1 MRPKDL
7 LLFIPGTMGSCLRL
21 RSATEDPPI
30 KLWHER
36 PAQSFSQLAKNPA
49 LYKWNPH
56 TSVEAYSVLSQVE
69 YFFRR
74 VDIYGALRS
83 ALEKLEP
90 YEYIEFPYDW
100 RQDIRDTAKQLGD
113 FVSNKLSNDTQH
125 NTRRISMIGHSMGGL
140 IGALALLNVYIPASR
155 VRKFVSIATPYYG
168 APSAFKALSEIGY
181 LPGMTWLDRTL
192 NWRKDRRKCRQ
203 ILLQAFRSF
212 SSTYQLLPPVA
223 SNYVDLEDGRTTNPL
238 RETVWD
244 KSMSDAAIDTHNQ
257 LARFPEFLIA
267 NPTIQHH
274 FIYGDYPDNTDRLYS
289 AKVSPCGTAY
299 KDLSCFKKT
308 HGDGTVPVAS
318 SSVNTTAVASAPIVG
333 ATHAYMCV
341 DPRTLE
347 LLLAYVTGVAK
358 PTGTGS

>member
-1 MRPKDL
+1 MRQKDL

-21 RSATEDPPI
+21 RSATEDPPT

-36 PAQSFSQLAKNPA
+36 PAQSLSQLAKNPV
-49 LYKWNPH
+49 LYKWNPN
-56 TSVEAYSVLSQVE
+56 TSIEAYSVLSHVE

-74 VDIYGALRS
+74 VDIYGELRNT
-83 ALEKLEP
+83 LQKLEP

-100 RQDIRDTAKQLGD
+100 RQDIRDTAKQLGN
-113 FVSNKLSNDTQH
+113 FVSNKLGNYYQY
-125 NTRRISMIGHSMGGL
+125 NTRRISIIAHSMGGL
-140 IGALALLNVYIPASR
+140 IGALALLNAYIPASR
-155 VRKFVSIATPYYG
+155 IRKFISIATPYYG
-168 APSAFKALSEIGY
+168 APCAFKALSEIGY
-181 LPGMTWLDRTL
+181 LPGLTWLDRTL
-192 NWRKDRRKCRQ
+192 NWRKDRRKCQQ

-212 SSTYQLLPPVA
+212 SSTYQLLPPVGN
-223 SNYVDLEDGRTTNPL
+223 NYVDLEDGRTTNPL

-244 KSMSDAAIDTHNQ
+244 RPMSEAAIETHNQ
-257 LARFPEFLIA
+257 LASFPEFLIK

-299 KDLSCFKKT
+299 TDLNCFKTT
-308 HGDGTVPVAS
+308 HGDGTVPVSS
-318 SSVNTTAVASAPIVG
+318 SSVKTSAVATAAIVG
-333 ATHAYMCV
+333 AIHAYMSV

-347 LLLAYVTGVAK
+347 LLMAYVTGVAK